1 MATMPN
7 VNFFDPASARLSQD
21 ERLLV
26 ERRNK
31 ALGPAYRLSYQ
42 HPLHFVRGEGVWLF
56 DPQGR
61 AYLDAYNNVP
71 CVGHCHPQVVAA
83 LAEQA
88 SLLNIHTRYLHER
101 ILEYAERL
109 LATLPQAL
117 GHMMFTASGSEANDL
132 ACRFA
137 EVWTGGTGFIAT
149 ELAYHGG
156 TRLTAELSP
165 SLGAFAQQAPHI
177 RLVPAPDTYRLG
189 EEEVGATFTAGVQ
202 AAIDDLRAHGIQPAG
217 LIVDTIFAS
226 DGVYADPPGFLQGAV
241 DAIHQ
246 AGGLFIADEVQAGLG
261 RTGTQMWG
269 FQRHS
274 IAPDIVTM
282 GKPMGAGY
290 PMAGL
295 AIRPDVVGK
304 FGQDSR
310 YFNTFGG
317 TPVAAAVGLQV
328 LDIIEGTGLQ
338 ANAQAVGLHLQDGLR
353 QLAGKHPLIGD
364 VRGAGLYV
372 GAELVVDRQT
382 RSPAG
387 SGTDRVVNGLRERGV
402 LISSSGL
409 HGNVLKVRPPL
420 IFSRENAD
428 LLLST
433 LDEVLAGL

>member
-1 MATMPN
+1 
-7 VNFFDPASARLSQD
+7 
-21 ERLLV
+21 
-26 ERRNK
+26 
-31 ALGPAYRLSYQ
+31 
-42 HPLHFVRGEGVWLF
+42 
-56 DPQGR
+56 
-61 AYLDAYNNVP
+61 
-71 CVGHCHPQVVAA
+71 
-83 LAEQA
+83 
-88 SLLNIHTRYLHER
+88 
-101 ILEYAERL
+101 
-109 LATLPQAL
+109 
-117 GHMMFTASGSEANDL
+117 MMFTASGSEANDL

-137 EVWTGGTGFIAT
+137 EQWTGGTGFIAT
-149 ELAYHGG
+149 ALAYHGG

-165 SLGAFAQQAPHI
+165 SLGGFAQRAPHV

-189 EEEVGATFTAGVQ
+189 EQDVGAVFTAGVQ

-226 DGVYADPPGFLQGAV
+226 DGVYADPPGLLQGAV
-241 DAIHQ
+241 EAIHD

-261 RTGTQMWG
+261 RTGTHLWG

-295 AIRPDVVGK
+295 AIRPDVVGR

-317 TPVAAAVGLQV
+317 TPVAAAVGLCV
-328 LDIIEGTGLQ
+328 LDIIARDGLQ
-338 ANAQAVGLHLQDGLR
+338 SNAQAVGLHLRDGLR
-353 QLAGKHPLIGD
+353 ALAARHPIIGD

-372 GAELVVDRQT
+372 GAELVLDRGT
-382 RSPAG
+382 RAPA
-387 SGTDRVVNGLRERGV
+387 SAEAERVVNGLRERGV
-402 LISSSGL
+402 LISSAGL

-420 IFSRENAD
+420 VFSTENAD
-428 LLLST
+428 LLLQV